1 MGRIYYGSSFI
12 NFTGLLMSTS
22 FIQKFGRY
30 ISLGLFALATLGLT
44 ACGGGSSSDSGSSS
58 SAAPT
63 PSVYYTVSNTN
74 DSGAGSLRDAITA
87 ANSSSSTQYSGITF
101 SVAGVITLASDLPAI
116 TQKVLIDGTTAP
128 GYVAGNTTTAPLV
141 AVNFNNAGSGFNFN
155 SGSAGSGITA
165 LSIYGSNS
173 NGITLNASNIVLLKN
188 YIGLNL
194 SGAAGGNAKDGVYIS
209 STSTNNIIGTNPKSI
224 SGLYSNVISGNTQ
237 NGIQIYG
244 SAGNKVQANAIGTN
258 PAGTAKITNGFNGIY
273 VTYYAV
279 DNTIG
284 GTAYVDTATGQT
296 NNPTGNKGT
305 VAIVS
310 IAPPLGNL
318 ISGNSRNGVLI
329 DGGSEL
335 TVLSGNFIGTNNVGT
350 KAVSNTLDGVLIR
363 NANNNQL
370 IGCTFEDNPFI
381 YYNVLSGNGGN
392 GLHIADSNAILVQAN
407 FFGAGGN
414 NASMVPN
421 GGHGILVDGSS
432 AGVQVGGVIPLG
444 NVSAGN
450 TLDGIK
456 VSGTASG
463 FTTFNTFGGLYAFQG
478 AAPNGGNGITIDST
492 GGNNLIRTNVFS
504 GNMGN
509 GIELTANAT
518 GVIVDPNVV
527 GLNTEGTGVLT
538 NPPVTGYGNGG
549 NGILVAGSGNYIGGY
564 NGSVIPQN
572 TFSGNRGYG
581 IAITGNNNYV
591 FNASIGLE
599 TTFKK
604 GVGFGNGAGG
614 ILISGTGNSV
624 GPTPSAFA
632 TTTPVATYISENT
645 GNGITL
651 TSSTNTVTGNYFGYA
666 SLVTGT
672 SPVRDQACN
681 TGASIANSGT
691 NTISGNNTGLVCTP
705 YP

>member
-1 MGRIYYGSSFI
+1 
-12 NFTGLLMSTS
+12 MSTS
-22 FIQKFGRY
+22 ITLKFWRY
-30 ISLGLFALATLGLT
+30 ISLGFLALVTLGLV
-44 ACGGGSSSDSGSSS
+44 ACGGGGDSGSSS
-58 SAAPT
+58 SAAAT
-63 PSVYYTVSNTN
+63 PSVFYVVSNTN
-74 DSGAGSLRDAITA
+74 DSGTGSLREAITSVNA
-87 ANSSSSTQYSGITF
+87 SSASQYSGITF

-116 TQKVLIDGTTAP
+116 TKKVLIDGGTAP

-155 SGSAGSGITA
+155 SGSAGSGIYA
-165 LSIYGSNS
+165 LSIIGSNS
-173 NGITLNASNIVLLKN
+173 NGITLNAGNIVLLRN

-194 SGAAGGNAKDGVYIS
+194 SGAAAGNAKDGIYIS
-209 STSTNNIIGTNPKSI
+209 ASSTNNVIGTNPNSI

-244 SAGNKVQANAIGTN
+244 SAGNKIQANAIGTN
-258 PAGTAKITNGFNGIY
+258 PAGTAKIANGYNGIL

-284 GTAYVDTATGQT
+284 GTAYVDSATGQT

-305 VAIVS
+305 KPIVS

-318 ISGNSRNGVLI
+318 ISGNTRNGVLI

-350 KAVSNTLDGVLIR
+350 AAIGNTLDGVLIR

-392 GLHIADSNAILVQAN
+392 GLHVADSNAILIQAN
-407 FFGAGGN
+407 FFGAGAN

-450 TLDGIK
+450 RGDGIN
-456 VSGTASG
+456 VTGTVSG

-478 AAPNGGNGITIDST
+478 AAPNEGNGIAIDAT
-492 GGNNLIRTNVFS
+492 GGNNLIRTNVMS
-504 GNMGN
+504 GNKLN
-509 GIELTANAT
+509 GIKIHGAAT
-518 GVIVDPNVV
+518 GVTVDPNVV

-538 NPPVTGYGNGG
+538 NPPVTGFGNGG
-549 NGILVAGSGNYIGGY
+549 SGVLIAGTASGNFIGGY
-564 NGSVIPQN
+564 NNSVIPQN
-572 TFSGNRGYG
+572 TFSGNARYG
-581 IAITGNNNYV
+581 VEIIEQAGSGAAGANRV
-591 FNASIGLE
+591 FNSVIGLA
-599 TTFKK
+599 TTAVS
-604 GVGFGNGAGG
+604 GTGFGNGMGG
-614 ILISGTGNSV
+614 ILLASSARNSV
-624 GPTPSAFA
+624 IAYSQDPSTNPAKGS
-632 TTTPVATYISENT
+632 VISANT
-645 GNGITL
+645 GNGVTIA
-651 TSSTNTVTGNYFGYA
+651 SNNNTVTGNYIGYGKLSIVG
-666 SLVTGT
+666 SLVELPQFRNTLLPIADGGTGNIT
-672 SPVRDQACN
+672 SPN
-681 TGASIANSGT
+681 
-691 NTISGNNTGLVCTP
+691 P
-705 YP
+705 

>member
-1 MGRIYYGSSFI
+1 MHTALNPRIWRFI
-12 NFTGLLMSTS
+12 FSGV
-22 FIQKFGRY
+22 F
-30 ISLGLFALATLGLT
+30 SLITLGLIS
-44 ACGGGSSSDSGSSS
+44 CGGGSSDTTSTSS
-58 SAAPT
+58 SANTA
-63 PSVYYTVSNTN
+63 PSVYYTVTNTN
-74 DSGAGSLRDAITA
+74 DSGAGSLREAITSVNA
-87 ANSSSSTQYSGITF
+87 SSTSQYSGISF

-116 TQKVLIDGTTAP
+116 TKKVLIDGTTAP
-128 GYVAGNTTTAPLV
+128 GYVSGNTTTAPMV
-141 AVNFNNAGSGFNFN
+141 AVNFNGVGSGFNFN
-155 SGSAGSGITA
+155 SGSAGSAISG

-173 NGITLNASNIVLLKN
+173 NGVTLNASSIVLLKN

-194 SGAAGGNAKDGVYIS
+194 NGTAGGNAKNGIYIA
-209 STSTNNIIGTNPKSI
+209 STSINNIIGSNPKSI
-224 SGLYSNVISGNTQ
+224 SGLYSNVISGNTLD
-237 NGIQIYG
+237 GIQIYG
-244 SAGNKVQANAIGTN
+244 SAGNKIQANAIGTN
-258 PAGTAKITNGFNGIY
+258 PAGTAAIGNKNNGIK
-273 VTYYAV
+273 VTYYATE
-279 DNTIG
+279 NTIG
-284 GTAYVDTATGQT
+284 GTAYYNAATGQT

-305 VAIVS
+305 VPIVS

-318 ISGNSRNGVLI
+318 ISGNTQNGVLI
-329 DGGSEL
+329 DSFSEL

-350 KAVSNTLDGVLIR
+350 AAIGNGIDGVNIT

-381 YYNVLSGNGGN
+381 YYNVLSGNARN
-392 GLHIADSNAILVQAN
+392 GLYVYNSNAILVQAN
-407 FFGAGGN
+407 FFGAGAN

-421 GGHGILVDGSS
+421 GQDGIYVGGTS
-432 AGVQVGGVIPLG
+432 AGVQVGGIIPLG

-450 TLDGIK
+450 GRDGIR
-456 VSGTASG
+456 VAGTASG

-492 GGNNLIRTNVFS
+492 GLNNLIRTNVMS

-518 GVIVDPNVV
+518 GVTVDPNVV

-538 NPPVTGYGNGG
+538 NPPVAGYGNGG

-572 TFSGNRGYG
+572 TFAGNRGYG
-581 IAITGNNNYV
+581 IAITGNNNFV

-604 GVGFGNGAGG
+604 GAGFGNGLGG
-614 ILISGTGNSV
+614 ILISGAGNSV
-624 GPTPSAFA
+624 GPTPPAIS
-632 TTTPVATYISENT
+632 TSTPVTTYISENT

-651 TSSTNTVTGNYFGYA
+651 TGSSNTVTGNYFGYA

-681 TGASIANSGT
+681 TGSSIAGSAG
-691 NTISGNNTGLVCTP
+691 NTVSSNNTGACAP
-705 YP
+705 